1 MSIWL
6 QGKNNTNYH
15 SLKRKSKSKVM
26 NTPTK
31 ISQLTFSPLSLKKL
45 VIPAFASM
53 MLLASCTKDNSIAEK
68 SVEQQKVEFQQ
79 RQLEIEKQ
87 KLAIEKEKIAYEM
100 QKRTDSVAQEQQK
113 AQARAAARPQVIRE
127 TKTVYVN
134 NTPRQSASSSGS
146 NSGTYNGGSQGTTQ
160 QRTGMSKAA
169 KGTIIGTVGGAAAGA
184 LISKKN
190 RGLGAVVGGVVGG
203 ATGYTIGRAGD
214 RKDGRVQPRN

>member
-1 MSIWL
+1 
-6 QGKNNTNYH
+6 
-15 SLKRKSKSKVM
+15 M
-26 NTPTK
+26 NTPTI
-31 ISQLTFSPLSLKKL
+31 ISQLTFNPISLKKL

-100 QKRTDSVAQEQQK
+100 QKRTDSVAQVQEK

-134 NTPRQSASSSGS
+134 NTPRRSASSSGS
-146 NSGTYNGGSQGTTQ
+146 NSGTYDGGSQGTTQ
-160 QRTGMSKAA
+160 TQRTGMSKAA

-184 LISKKN
+184 IISKNN

-214 RKDGRVQPRN
+214 RRDGRVQPRN